1 MRKLVLKVIANMVA
15 FYCAAKL
22 FPSISLNGIE
32 TAVWAG
38 LILGVANLLIRPL
51 LFLIT
56 LPINLLSLGLFSLVI
71 NTWMVMLTDTFLS
84 GLHIP
89 GFWLS
94 FATAVIVWVCNMVL
108 LALEKGNDQAA

>member
-22 FPSISLNGIE
+22 FPSIRLNGIE

-38 LILGVANLLIRPL
+38 LILGGVNLLIRPL

-56 LPINLLSLGLFSLVI
+56 LPVNLLTLGLFSLVI

-84 GLHIP
+84 GLQIP
-89 GFWLS
+89 GFWLA
-94 FATAVIVWVCNMVL
+94 FAAAVIIFICNMVIQ
-108 LALEKGNDQAA
+108 ALED